1 MSVPHYLDYYSFIVG
16 FEPGKC
22 ESKFVLFHHCFD
34 ESASLPFIFTVQFTK
49 LQREKGSKT
58 MFTWK
63 TENADTGS
71 QYKYVCWYK
80 SFEERL
86 YLFFYK
92 VKFQEN
98 YFLIFKSILIST

>member
-22 ESKFVLFHHCFD
+22 ESSKFVLFQHCFD

-58 MFTWK
+58 MFTWE
-63 TENADTGS
+63 TENVDTGN

-80 SFEERL
+80 SFEERS
-86 YLFFYK
+86 LFLFYK
-92 VKFQEN
+92 VK
-98 YFLIFKSILIST
+98 IL